1 MTANWLK
8 DLNLKPR
15 SNSVKTFKSYVDL
28 DPEGVGKSDT
38 TDFSQKSK
46 FKDEVFFI
54 TYTLIN
60 LLLISLK
67 NF

>member
-28 DPEGVGKSDT
+28 GPEDKQGT
-38 TDFSQKSK
+38 TTRQDLS
-46 FKDEVFFI
+46 FKEYQEEVIFLLFCKEFI
-54 TYTLIN
+54 
-60 LLLISLK
+60 
-67 NF
+67 

>member
-28 DPEGVGKSDT
+28 DSEDRQGT
-38 TDFSQKSK
+38 TTRQDLS
-46 FKDEVFFI
+46 FKEYQEEVTFLLFCKEFI
-54 TYTLIN
+54 
-60 LLLISLK
+60 
-67 NF
+67 

>member
-28 DPEGVGKSDT
+28 DT
-38 TDFSQKSK
+38 TQESPSL
-46 FKDEVFFI
+46 EEMVFFFI
-54 TYTLIN
+54 YLTYYFSFN
-60 LLLISLK
+60 FNMMNK
-67 NF
+67 NGNK

>member
-28 DPEGVGKSDT
+28 DTAPESRSLEEMVIL
-38 TDFSQKSK
+38 F
-46 FKDEVFFI
+46 FKLGFF
-54 TYTLIN
+54 
-60 LLLISLK
+60 
-67 NF
+67 FC

>member
-28 DPEGVGKSDT
+28 DTTRESPSVEEMVNLYLILSILRFFHFNMMVGS
-38 TDFSQKSK
+38 
-46 FKDEVFFI
+46 V
-54 TYTLIN
+54 
-60 LLLISLK
+60 
-67 NF
+67 

>member
-28 DPEGVGKSDT
+28 ETAQESLSLEEMVIL
-38 TDFSQKSK
+38 
-46 FKDEVFFI
+46 FFI
-54 TYTLIN
+54 FNVFGFLF
-60 LLLISLK
+60 K
-67 NF
+67 F